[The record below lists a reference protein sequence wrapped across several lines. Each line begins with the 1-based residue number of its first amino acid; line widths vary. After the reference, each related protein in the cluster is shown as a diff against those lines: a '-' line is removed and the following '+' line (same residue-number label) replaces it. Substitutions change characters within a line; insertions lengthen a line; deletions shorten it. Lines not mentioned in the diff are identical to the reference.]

1 MNTWRIEI
9 DRSRCRGTGICATV
23 APGRFAVDDMLRSSP
38 VHPVVDPDDAVLD
51 ATESCP
57 LAAITVFDTATSRVV
72 APHDL
77 AE

>member
-9 DRSRCRGTGICATV
+9 DRSACRGAGICATV
-23 APGRFAVDDMLRSSP
+23 APGRFVVDDSLRSSA

-57 LAAITVFDTATSRVV
+57 LSAITVIDTATSRIV
-72 APHDL
+72 APHDP
-77 AE
+77 AD